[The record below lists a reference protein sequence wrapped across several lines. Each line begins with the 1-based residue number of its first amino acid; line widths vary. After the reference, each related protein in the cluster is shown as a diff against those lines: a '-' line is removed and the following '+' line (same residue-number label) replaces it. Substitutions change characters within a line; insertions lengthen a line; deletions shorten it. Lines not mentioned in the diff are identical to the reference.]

1 MSLSERVRLFN
12 ERIRKETNTPPAPE
26 PPPLRKRGAR
36 FRTQPVTTE
45 EVETA
50 QNQRLSPLQASLVK
64 PPDSDL
70 FGKYLKFVKLSNKS
84 IYIIGY
90 GVYKRKNLCNY
101 SNLRTY

>member
-12 ERIRKETNTPPAPE
+12 ERIRNETTTPPMPIAP
-26 PPPLRKRGAR
+26 PVRKRGAR

-50 QNQRLSPLQASLVK
+50 QNRRLSPLQASLCK

-70 FGKYLKFVKLSNKS
+70 FG
-84 IYIIGY
+84 
-90 GVYKRKNLCNY
+90 
-101 SNLRTY
+101 